1 MREIVLRDPRD
12 GWWLVQVPTGLR
24 ERMRGLRGRDRMEP
38 CRALLIP
45 RTRSIHTFGMRLPI
59 TVALLDAR
67 LRVVVVLTVGPAR
80 IVMPRRGVR
89 HVLECGLGADLR
101 PHDVLRLGYAE
112 QSGKDDADQGIDGQ
126 GGQGHHHREDLD
138 DPSDPGRKGHWH
150 SPGGVGRDDPQ
161 ELQQRPHITSSAT
174 ALPV

>member
-38 CRALLIP
+38 CRAFLIP
-45 RTRSIHTFGMRLPI
+45 RTRSIHTFGMRFPI

-67 LRVVVVLTVGPAR
+67 LRVVAVLTVGPAR
-80 IVMPRRGVR
+80 IVMPRPGVR

-101 PHDVLRLGYAE
+101 PHDVLRLGYAG
-112 QSGKDDADQGIDGQ
+112 QSGKDHADQGIDGQ
-126 GGQGHHHREDLD
+126 GDQCHHHGEDLD
-138 DPSDPGRKGHWH
+138 APSDPGRKGHRH

-161 ELQQRPHITSSAT
+161 ELQQRPHTTSSAI